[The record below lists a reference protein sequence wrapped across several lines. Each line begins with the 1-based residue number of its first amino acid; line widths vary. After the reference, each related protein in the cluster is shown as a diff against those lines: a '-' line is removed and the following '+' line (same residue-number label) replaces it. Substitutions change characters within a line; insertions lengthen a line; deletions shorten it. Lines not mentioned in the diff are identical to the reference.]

1 MKQRYILPRFLINT
15 IILSI
20 SMLTVIIF
28 IICVLMSLAWRKL
41 PDLNAMIDYKP
52 RIPLRIYSADNILIG
67 EFGEERRSVLNFQ
80 DIPNIMKLS
89 ILAAEDDRFYK
100 HGGIDWIGIIRAG
113 LINLKNMSKTQGAS
127 TITMQLARNFY
138 LSSEKTYSRK
148 LYELMLTLKIESE
161 LTKNKILELY
171 MNQIYLGNR
180 AYGFAAASLVYFN
193 KPLSEINLAESAMLA
208 GIPKAPSIF
217 NPISNF
223 KRTKLRQNYV
233 LKRMISLGYIT
244 THEYQ
249 EAIETNIKLYNTC
262 KKQHIYEIHGEYVA
276 ELARQLLYKN
286 FKSDLYSK
294 GINVYTT
301 IRSKDQDSAYK
312 AVRKVVIDYT
322 KTRYLG
328 PEDQIDVPI
337 ELDTSSI
344 LSQNKIIE
352 LFDKYNDSDEIFAA
366 LVLSTD
372 DKYITAIKKDKS
384 IIKINKVK
392 NLINNSKLSKEIKR
406 GSLIHLYRG
415 KGEEEIQVINI
426 PTLQAAFV
434 SISPKDGRI
443 LSLVGGFDFYKGNFN
458 RVTQA
463 WRQPGSSIKPFIY
476 ASAMEKGISPAT
488 RISDLPLNMTA
499 EQTGSKAW
507 KPKNY
512 GHRYEKDM
520 VSMRNGL
527 YKSKNMVSI
536 RILQNIGPEYARN
549 YLEKFGFDKSRQ
561 PAVISLALGTGL
573 VTPLQLTSA
582 FGTFANEGHLI
593 SPYLIEK
600 VTDSYG
606 RTIMQHNKVLSN
618 KSNQA
623 IDPRVA
629 YIMNDIL
636 RGVVKYGTAS
646 KAQKALKRD
655 DIAGKTGTTNDSVDA
670 WFSGY
675 TKDIVATSW
684 VGFDQP
690 KSLGSNETGS
700 NIAMPVWINYM
711 KDVIQNYPKQEEGE
725 IPDGI
730 IVYNNELYL
739 KEFPPDIAISEIKPS
754 EEFYDEELRNVVRS
768 RFEN

>member
-1 MKQRYILPRFLINT
+1 MNT
-15 IILSI
+15 IVLAISILAS
-20 SMLTVIIF
+20 IIF
-28 IICVLMSLAWRKL
+28 IICILMFLAWRKL
-41 PDLNAMIDYKP
+41 PDLSAMIDYKP
-52 RIPLRIYSADNILIG
+52 RIPLRIYSSDNILIG
-67 EFGEERRSVLNFQ
+67 EFGEERRSLLSFQ
-80 DIPNIMKLS
+80 NIPNIMKLS

-113 LINLKNMSKTQGAS
+113 LTNLKNMSKTQGAS

-223 KRTKLRQNYV
+223 KRTKLRQSYV
-233 LKRMISLGYIT
+233 LKRMMSLGYIT
-244 THEYQ
+244 TYEYQ
-249 EAIETNIKLYNTC
+249 EAIDTNIKLYNAC
-262 KKQHIYEIHGEYVA
+262 KKQHIYEIHGEYIA
-276 ELARQLLYKN
+276 ELVRQLLFKN

-322 KTRYLG
+322 KTKYLG
-328 PEDQIDVPI
+328 PEEQIDIPI
-337 ELDTSSI
+337 ELEVSSI
-344 LSQNKIIE
+344 LSENRITEI
-352 LFDKYNDSDEIFAA
+352 FDKYNDSDEIFAA
-366 LVLSTD
+366 LVLSTH
-372 DKYITAIKKDKS
+372 DKYITAVKKDKA
-384 IIKINKVK
+384 IIKIN
-392 NLINNSKLSKEIKR
+392 NSDLSKEIRR
-406 GSLIHLYRG
+406 GSVIHIYKD
-415 KGEEEIQVINI
+415 KGEELRIINM

-443 LSLVGGFDFYKGNFN
+443 LSLVGGFDFYRGNFN

-476 ASAMEKGISPAT
+476 ASAIEKGISPAT

-507 KPKNY
+507 NPKNY

-582 FGTFANEGHLI
+582 FGIFANEGHLI
-593 SPYLIEK
+593 PPYLIEK

-606 RTIMQHNKVLSN
+606 RTIMQHNKIVSN
-618 KSNQA
+618 QDNQA
-623 IDPRVA
+623 IDSRVA

-636 RGVVKYGTAS
+636 KGVVKYGTAS
-646 KAQKALKRD
+646 KAQKALNRY

-675 TKDIVATSW
+675 IKDIVATAW

-690 KSLGSNETGS
+690 KSLGLNETGS

-711 KDVIQNYPKQEEGE
+711 KDVIKDYSEQEKEE

-730 IVYNNELYL
+730 ILHNNELYL
-739 KEFPPDIAISEIKPS
+739 KEFPPDIAVSEIRPS
-754 EEFYDEELRNVVRS
+754 EEFYNEDLKNVIRNK
-768 RFEN
+768 FED

>member
-1 MKQRYILPRFLINT
+1 MKQKYILPKFLINIIT
-15 IILSI
+15 ISLSI
-20 SMLTVIIF
+20 LAIIIF
-28 IICVLMSLAWRKL
+28 VICILISLTWRKL
-41 PDLNAMIDYKP
+41 PDLSAMIDYKP
-52 RIPLRIYSADNILIG
+52 RIPLRIYSSDNILIG

-100 HGGIDWIGIIRAG
+100 HGGIDWIGIVRAG

-244 THEYQ
+244 MNEYR
-249 EAIETNIKLYNTC
+249 EAIDTDVKIYNAF
-262 KKQHIYEIHGEYVA
+262 KKQHVYEVHGEYVA
-276 ELARQLLYKN
+276 ELVRQLLFKN

-322 KTRYLG
+322 KTKYLG
-328 PEDQIDVPI
+328 PEDQIEIPI
-337 ELDTSSI
+337 ELDISSI
-344 LSQNKIIE
+344 LSGNRITEI
-352 LFDKYNDSDEIFAA
+352 FDKYNDSDEISAA
-366 LVLSTD
+366 LVISAND
-372 DKYITAIKKDKS
+372 EYITAIKKDKV
-384 IIKINKVK
+384 IVKINKA
-392 NLINNSKLSKEIKR
+392 NSNINNNELSKEIKR
-406 GSLIHLYRG
+406 GSIIHLY
-415 KGEEEIQVINI
+415 KDKEELRIINM

-434 SISPKDGRI
+434 SISPQDGRI
-443 LSLVGGFDFYKGNFN
+443 LSLVGGFDFYRGNFN

-476 ASAMEKGISPAT
+476 ASAIEKGISPAT
-488 RISDLPLNMTA
+488 RISDLPLIMTA

-507 KPKNY
+507 NPKNY

-582 FGTFANEGHLI
+582 FSIFANEGHLI
-593 SPYLIEK
+593 PPYLIEK

-606 RTIMQHNKVLSN
+606 RTIMQHNKIRPN

-623 IDPRVA
+623 IDSRVA

-636 RGVVKYGTAS
+636 RGVVKHGTAS
-646 KAQKALKRD
+646 KAKKALRRD

-675 TKDIVATSW
+675 TKDIVATAW

-711 KDVIQNYPKQEEGE
+711 KDVIRNYPEQEEKKVPE
-725 IPDGI
+725 GI

-739 KEFPPDIAISEIKPS
+739 KEFPPEIAISEIKPS
-754 EEFYDEELRNVVRS
+754 EEFYDEELRNVIQN

>member
-1 MKQRYILPRFLINT
+1 
-15 IILSI
+15 
-20 SMLTVIIF
+20 
-28 IICVLMSLAWRKL
+28 
-41 PDLNAMIDYKP
+41 
-52 RIPLRIYSADNILIG
+52 
-67 EFGEERRSVLNFQ
+67 
-80 DIPNIMKLS
+80 MKLS

-193 KPLSEINLAESAMLA
+193 KPLSDINLAEAAMLA
-208 GIPKAPSIF
+208 GIPKAPSIY

-233 LKRMISLGYIT
+233 LKRMLSLGYIT
-244 THEYQ
+244 KIEYK
-249 EAIETNIKLYNTC
+249 EAIDDDIKLYNTN

-276 ELARQLLYKN
+276 ELVRQLLFKN

-294 GINVYTT
+294 GINVFTT
-301 IRSKDQDSAYK
+301 IKSKDQDSAYK

-322 KTRYLG
+322 KTKYYG
-328 PEDQIDVPI
+328 PEEQI
-337 ELDTSSI
+337 ELPVELDMSSVLFETI
-344 LSQNKIIE
+344 LAEI
-352 LFDKYNDSDEIFAA
+352 FDKYNDSDEIFSA
-366 LVLSTD
+366 LVLSMD
-372 DKYITAIKKDKS
+372 DTYITAIKRDKV
-384 IIKINKVK
+384 IVKINKE
-392 NLINNSKLSKEIKR
+392 NNTINNIELSKEIKR
-406 GSLIHLYRG
+406 GSVIHLYLD
-415 KGEEEIQVINI
+415 KGEPRIINM

-434 SISPKDGRI
+434 SISPQDGRI
-443 LSLVGGFDFYKGNFN
+443 LSLVGGFDFYRGNFN

-476 ASAMEKGISPAT
+476 ASAIEKGISPAT
-488 RISDLPLNMTA
+488 LISDLPLNMTA

-507 KPKNY
+507 NPKNY
-512 GHRYEKDM
+512 GHKYEKDM
-520 VSMRNGL
+520 ISMRNGL
-527 YKSKNMVSI
+527 YRSKNMVSI
-536 RILQNIGPEYARN
+536 RILQTIGPEYARN
-549 YLEKFGFDKSRQ
+549 YLEKFGFDKSRH
-561 PAVISLALGTGL
+561 PAVISLALGTGS

-593 SPYLIEK
+593 PPCLIEK

-606 RTIMQHNKVLSN
+606 RTIMQHSIIKSN

-623 IDPRVA
+623 IDSRVS
-629 YIMNDIL
+629 YIINDIL
-636 RGVVKYGTAS
+636 KGVVKYGTAS
-646 KAQKALKRD
+646 KARKALRRD

-675 TKDIVATSW
+675 TKDIVATAW

-690 KSLGSNETGS
+690 KSLGSHETGS

-711 KDVIQNYPKQEEGE
+711 KDVIQERPEEQEEE
-725 IPDGI
+725 KIPDGI
-730 IVYNNELYL
+730 IIYNNELYL
-739 KEFPPDIAISEIKPS
+739 EEFPPEIAISEIKPS
-754 EEFYDEELRNVVRS
+754 EEFYDEDLKDVIHSE
-768 RFEN
+768 F

>member
-1 MKQRYILPRFLINT
+1 MKQRYILPRFLMNT
-15 IILSI
+15 IVLAISILAS
-20 SMLTVIIF
+20 IIF
-28 IICVLMSLAWRKL
+28 IICILMFLAWRKL
-41 PDLNAMIDYKP
+41 PDLSAMIDYKP
-52 RIPLRIYSADNILIG
+52 RIPLRIYSSDNILIG
-67 EFGEERRSVLNFQ
+67 EFGEERRSLLSFQ
-80 DIPNIMKLS
+80 NIPNIMKLS

-113 LINLKNMSKTQGAS
+113 LTNLKNMSKTQGAS

-223 KRTKLRQNYV
+223 KRTKLRQSYV
-233 LKRMISLGYIT
+233 LKRMMSLGYIT
-244 THEYQ
+244 TYEYQ
-249 EAIETNIKLYNTC
+249 EAIDTNIKLYNAC
-262 KKQHIYEIHGEYVA
+262 KKQHIYEIHGEYIA
-276 ELARQLLYKN
+276 ELVRQLLFKN

-322 KTRYLG
+322 KTKYLG
-328 PEDQIDVPI
+328 PEEQIDIPI
-337 ELDTSSI
+337 ELEVSSI
-344 LSQNKIIE
+344 LSENRITEI
-352 LFDKYNDSDEIFAA
+352 FDKYNDSDEIFAA
-366 LVLSTD
+366 LVLSTH
-372 DKYITAIKKDKS
+372 DKYITAVKKDKA
-384 IIKINKVK
+384 IIKIN
-392 NLINNSKLSKEIKR
+392 NSDLSKEIRR
-406 GSLIHLYRG
+406 GSVIHIYKD
-415 KGEEEIQVINI
+415 KGEELRIINM

-443 LSLVGGFDFYKGNFN
+443 LSLVGGFDFYRGNFN

-476 ASAMEKGISPAT
+476 ASAIEKGISPAT

-507 KPKNY
+507 NPKNY

-582 FGTFANEGHLI
+582 FGIFANEGHLI
-593 SPYLIEK
+593 PPYLIEK

-606 RTIMQHNKVLSN
+606 RTIMQHNKIVSN
-618 KSNQA
+618 QDNQA
-623 IDPRVA
+623 IDSRVA

-636 RGVVKYGTAS
+636 KGVVKYGTAS
-646 KAQKALKRD
+646 KAQKALNRY

-675 TKDIVATSW
+675 IKDIVATAW

-690 KSLGSNETGS
+690 KSLGLNETGS

-711 KDVIQNYPKQEEGE
+711 KDVIKDYSEQEKEE

-730 IVYNNELYL
+730 ILHNNELYL
-739 KEFPPDIAISEIKPS
+739 KEFPPDIAVSEIRPS
-754 EEFYDEELRNVVRS
+754 EEFYNEDLKNVIRNK
-768 RFEN
+768 FED